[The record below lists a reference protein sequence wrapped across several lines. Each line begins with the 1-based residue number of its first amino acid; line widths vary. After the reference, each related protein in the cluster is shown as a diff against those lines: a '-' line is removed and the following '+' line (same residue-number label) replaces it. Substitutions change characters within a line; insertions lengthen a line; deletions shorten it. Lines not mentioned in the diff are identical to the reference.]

1 MDKTF
6 IHPELRKIFSRL
18 PNMTIASESKLWVYH
33 ILMNKM
39 ARLGYKP
46 DDQVEMTVHKLTLAP
61 SVCPSSYHA
70 PSAAWL

>member
-1 MDKTF
+1 
-6 IHPELRKIFSRL
+6 
-18 PNMTIASESKLWVYH
+18 
-33 ILMNKM
+33 MNKM

-70 PSAAWL
+70 PSAAWLWISCPWRPCFKNIYGISSFIFSQAYKSGI